1 MKNKSVVVF
10 SAAII
15 IFVSFILGFL
25 IGRNTGNSNVI
36 VSYNKTTT
44 TTPISSTNQSVSVNK
59 ININTADE
67 SLLCELP
74 GIGPKIAQRIIEYR
88 QEHGSFKTIQEITNV
103 SGIGDKTFQSL
114 ESLITVGGEYENSCG
129 R

>member
-10 SAAII
+10 SAAIV

-88 QEHGSFKTIQEITNV
+88 QEHGPFKTIQEITNV

-114 ESLITVGGEYENSCG
+114 ESLITVGG
-129 R
+129 